1 MSSIQ
6 SEAVLGKVIDALDL
20 NRAWRVHRRQP
31 AQDFKTLALLKGR
44 IELRPVRVIRIR
56 PVDSTRSADL
66 IEIRVFSED
75 ASEAAE
81 LANAI
86 AQSYREFRS
95 RIIPTDIVDRAV
107 PGLRPVRPN
116 KPLNIAL
123 GIIGGM
129 VLALAA
135 GAAMAGI
142 AVWIRRRSRR
152 SGAPPGTGAAPPL
165 DLPTGG
171 GSCPKSSP
179 A

>member
-1 MSSIQ
+1 
-6 SEAVLGKVIDALDL
+6 
-20 NRAWRVHRRQP
+20 
-31 AQDFKTLALLKGR
+31 
-44 IELRPVRVIRIR
+44 VRTIRIR
-56 PVDSTRSADL
+56 PVDSTRSAGL

-81 LANAI
+81 LANAV
-86 AQSYREFRS
+86 AQSYREYRS

-116 KPLNIAL
+116 RPLNIAL

-142 AVWIRRRSRR
+142 AVWIRRRSR
-152 SGAPPGTGAAPPL
+152 GTGGLPGTGAVPPP
-165 DLPTGG
+165 DLPPGDG
-171 GSCPKSSP
+171 RRPKSTL

>member
-1 MSSIQ
+1 
-6 SEAVLGKVIDALDL
+6 VIDALDL
-20 NRAWRVHRRQP
+20 NQAWGKKYTGGSP
-31 AQDFKTLALLKGR
+31 LKTSETLALLKGR
-44 IELRPVRVIRIR
+44 IELRPVRTIRIR
-56 PVDSTRSADL
+56 PVDSTRSAGL
-66 IEIRVFSED
+66 IGIRVFSED

-81 LANAI
+81 LANAV
-86 AQSYREFRS
+86 AQSYREYRS

-116 KPLNIAL
+116 RPLNIAL

-142 AVWIRRRSRR
+142 AVWIRRRSRGTGGPPET
-152 SGAPPGTGAAPPL
+152 GAVPPPDLPPGDGRR
-165 DLPTGG
+165 
-171 GSCPKSSP
+171 PKSTL